1 MSQTFS
7 RRFFLLLLTTLCLQ
21 TVHAEEE
28 SQGYVLNPPRLMAV
42 TVPGLR
48 RTPDHFDIPVKA
60 GPGKTQ
66 PFAKSGRWA
75 FFGGTVLTQKPNF
88 VGPMLIELYGQAD
101 TGRKL
106 MARVVLK
113 YFPLSGNR
121 WQPMYQLNQEPIM
134 IKQGNQ
140 WVPLFDSQD
149 SPEMLA
155 ILNKALPNG
164 EGYFP
169 FLDVQFYK
177 GPVILD
183 SWIVKTA
190 P

>member
-1 MSQTFS
+1 MNYTLC
-7 RRFFLLLLTTLCLQ
+7 RWLFLLLLMPLSLHAAQ
-21 TVHAEEE
+21 AEEA
-28 SQGYVLNPPRLMAV
+28 SQGFVLDPPRLMAV
-42 TVPGLR
+42 TVPGLQR
-48 RTPDHFDIPVKA
+48 SPDHFDVPVKMGA
-60 GPGKTQ
+60 GNTE
-66 PFAKSGRWA
+66 PFARSGRWA
-75 FFGGTVLTQKPNF
+75 FFGGTVLTQKPQNI
-88 VGPMLIELYGQAD
+88 GPLLIELYGKAE

-113 YFPLSGNR
+113 YFPLTGNR

-155 ILNKALPNG
+155 ILNKTLPNG
-164 EGYFP
+164 EGYYP

-183 SWIVKTA
+183 SWIVKSGS
-190 P
+190 

>member
-1 MSQTFS
+1 MKRSLS
-7 RRFFLLLLTTLCLQ
+7 RRLFLLLLIPLS
-21 TVHAEEE
+21 VPAAYAEEE
-28 SQGYVLNPPRLMAV
+28 SQGTVLNPPRLMAV

-48 RTPDHFDIPVKA
+48 RSPDHFNIPVKT

-75 FFGGTVLTQKPNF
+75 FFGGTVLSQKPQTT
-88 VGPMLIELYGQAD
+88 GPILIELYGIAD

-106 MARVVLK
+106 MARVVMK
-113 YFPLSGNR
+113 YYPVAGNR
-121 WQPMYQLNQEPIM
+121 WQPLYQLNQEPIM

-155 ILNKALPNG
+155 ILNKTLPNG
-164 EGYFP
+164 EGYYP
-169 FLDVQFYK
+169 YLDVQFYK
-177 GPVILD
+177 GPVIID
-183 SWIVKTA
+183 SWVVKTG